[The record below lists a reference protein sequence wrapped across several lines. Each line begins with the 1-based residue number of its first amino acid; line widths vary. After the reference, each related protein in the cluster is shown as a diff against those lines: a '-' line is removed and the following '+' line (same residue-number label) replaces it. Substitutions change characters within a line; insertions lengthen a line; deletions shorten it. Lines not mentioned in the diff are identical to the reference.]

1 MNPIFETVKQLSVT
15 EQIDLLHYL
24 TNQANKQA
32 KLVHVAFLPIEETEL
47 AEIDD
52 PILTNDEFEI
62 LLEWLTHL
70 RQQQKTRLG
79 LSNQKRLKLME
90 WVTDS
95 FMQDIPQWGAG
106 AEFWPEDD
114 IEIFD
119 QFLQEARAH

>member
-24 TNQANKQA
+24 TKQVNKQT
-32 KLVHVAFLPIEETEL
+32 KLVHVAFLPIEETQP
-47 AEIDD
+47 AETND

-79 LSNQKRLKLME
+79 LSNQKRLKLIE
-90 WVTDS
+90 LVTDS